1 MVIDAVGDQVLITGT
16 DFGHPEGRKYATAV
30 QDMMEVPGI
39 SLDSK
44 RKILWDNAIRAYPV
58 TLK

>member
-1 MVIDAVGDQVLITGT
+1 VGDQVLITGT